1 MEFIPLT
8 SRLGISGTS
17 YMIQLGIINNKWT
30 SVLLRGK
37 KCIALNTYS
46 EDYGDM
52 PNINHIINW
61 TLNTIPVPN
70 MNPQQIRKTIQF
82 LIKQAMKNK
91 EKKRELIPIKETKTV
106 KLETMPYTKNIS
118 SYKMGWIKNTVEP
131 ETIFKNIEKLRI
143 QINQLDTKN
152 IPFSYETANEII
164 SQLEILLKKTR
175 ETTNHIFKRYKTEQ
189 CK

>member
-8 SRLGISGTS
+8 GRLGISGTS

-61 TLNTIPVPN
+61 ALNTIPVPN
-70 MNPQQIRKTIQF
+70 INPQQIRKTIQF

-91 EKKRELIPIKETKTV
+91 EKKRELIPIKETKSV
-106 KLETMPYTKNIS
+106 KLETIPHSELKR
-118 SYKMGWIKNTVEP
+118 P
-131 ETIFKNIEKLRI
+131 ETKGWVKNSVDIKQICYSIKKLRK
-143 QINQLDTKN
+143 QIDHVDIENLSD
-152 IPFSYETANEII
+152 
-164 SQLEILLKKTR
+164 EILKKLESLKNKLH
-175 ETTNHIFKRYKTEQ
+175 ETSNCICRGF
-189 CK
+189 

>member
-70 MNPQQIRKTIQF
+70 INPQQIRKTIQF

-91 EKKRELIPIKETKTV
+91 EKKRELIPIKETKSV
-106 KLETMPYTKNIS
+106 KLETIPHSELKRPETK
-118 SYKMGWIKNTVEP
+118 GWVKNSVDIKQICYSIKN
-131 ETIFKNIEKLRI
+131 
-143 QINQLDTKN
+143 
-152 IPFSYETANEII
+152 
-164 SQLEILLKKTR
+164 
-175 ETTNHIFKRYKTEQ
+175 
-189 CK
+189 

>member
-8 SRLGISGTS
+8 GRLGISGTS

-52 PNINHIINW
+52 PNVNHIINW
-61 TLNTIPVPN
+61 ALNTIPVPN
-70 MNPQQIRKTIQF
+70 INPQHISKTIQF

-91 EKKRELIPIKETKTV
+91 EKKREIIPIKETKSV
-106 KLETMPYTKNIS
+106 KLERIPHSELKRPETKGWVKNSVDMKQICNNINELRKQIDHINIENIS
-118 SYKMGWIKNTVEP
+118 DETLKELESLKNKLQ
-131 ETIFKNIEKLRI
+131 ETSECICRREEKG
-143 QINQLDTKN
+143 
-152 IPFSYETANEII
+152 E
-164 SQLEILLKKTR
+164 KK
-175 ETTNHIFKRYKTEQ
+175 KR
-189 CK
+189 